1 MNNRRPRLA
10 YPFTFLTQPDTVR
23 LVAGEDYR
31 YTLTGAG
38 LDRWL
43 PDFLARCK
51 GRETLAAL
59 VTCLAEGQRDLAQQ
73 IVERLYGERV
83 LVDGSAQDV
92 QVARSYGRSVA
103 GHGVLCE
110 RLRRELTP
118 DEGRPRIQ
126 IYCQDRL
133 DYSAALAA
141 NRNARQAGE
150 ALVWINYGALQ
161 RAYVS
166 PLLLPDA
173 GPCLACLLH
182 AFQRLS
188 PAPEI
193 YDALLD
199 HGKQQ
204 GAFAP
209 AEFPAEGIDVLH
221 ALVRWKLAQAEAQ
234 EAPAALFRLQVFER
248 STFEVSTHRVFID
261 TDCPECRG
269 GRR

>member
-1 MNNRRPRLA
+1 MTNRRPRLA
-10 YPFTFLTQPDTVR
+10 YPFTFLTESDAVR

-43 PDFLARCK
+43 PDFLTRCK
-51 GRETLAAL
+51 GKETLAAL
-59 VTCLAEGQRDLAQQ
+59 VACLAEGQRALAQQ

-83 LVDGSAQDV
+83 LVDGSAETAHA
-92 QVARSYGRSVA
+92 ARSYGRSVT
-103 GHGVLCE
+103 GQGVLCE

-118 DEGRPRIQ
+118 DEGQPRIL
-126 IYCQDRL
+126 IFCQDRL
-133 DYSAALAA
+133 DYAAALAA
-141 NRNARQAGE
+141 ARGARQAGD
-150 ALVWINYGALQ
+150 AFLWVNYGAMQ

-182 AFQRLS
+182 TFQRLS

-193 YDALLD
+193 YDALLA

-204 GAFAP
+204 RTFA
-209 AEFPAEGIDVLH
+209 AADFPAEGVEVLH
-221 ALVRWKLAQAEAQ
+221 ALATWKLAQAELPA
-234 EAPAALFRLQVFER
+234 APAALYRLHVLER
-248 STFEVSTHRVFID
+248 TTFEVSTHRIFID
-261 TDCPECRG
+261 ADCPECHG